1 MVDRE
6 AGPSDTSLS
15 IGGAIP
21 PRPRRA
27 SPSGRTLLLVVVGV
41 VVLVGLPVGIHYY
54 RYVTSYETTDNAF
67 IEGHIIPI
75 SPEVAGHVSKVHVTD
90 NQEVQEGDLLVEIDP
105 RDFEVRLQQARATLA
120 ATIAK
125 ERGAKVNVQLTSVT
139 SGAGV
144 EQAASGVQAARAQ
157 AAAARSRFEQAQ
169 AQIEVA
175 LANAEQAKAQA
186 VAAEAEATRTTTDVQ
201 RYRQLYAES
210 GVSRQQLDFAVAAAS
225 SATAQLDA
233 AHKRF
238 AAAEAQVAEARTAGQ
253 AAAETLRQV
262 EAQVG
267 EALGR
272 LAGANAAPQ
281 QVAIS
286 RSQAETST
294 AEIEQA
300 QAAVKQAELQLS
312 YTKIRTPEGGRVTRK
327 NVEPGAYVQV
337 GQNLL
342 ALVPRRIWVI
352 ANFKETQL
360 THMRPG
366 QPVDIEVDA
375 YPGTVFK
382 GHVDSIQAGT
392 GARFSLL
399 PPENATGN
407 YVKVVQRV
415 PVKILFEDPHDSS
428 RPLGPGMSVVPTV
441 KVK

>member
-1 MVDRE
+1 MTDQQADPVE
-6 AGPSDTSLS
+6 GHPSPP
-15 IGGAIP
+15 GAA
-21 PRPRRA
+21 RPLRKWRLA
-27 SPSGRTLLLVVVGV
+27 SGQTLLWVVAGVVGILG
-41 VVLVGLPVGIHYY
+41 LVFGSHYY
-54 RYVTSYETTDNAF
+54 RYAVSHESTDNAF

-75 SPEVAGHVSKVHVTD
+75 SPEVAGHALRVSVRD
-90 NQEVQEGDLLVEIDP
+90 NQEVNEGDILVEIDP
-105 RDFEVRLQQARATLA
+105 RDLEVRLQQARATLA
-120 ATIAK
+120 AAIAR
-125 ERGAKVNVQLTSVT
+125 ERGAKVNIRLTSVT

-157 AAAARSRFEQAQ
+157 AAAARSRFEQTQ
-169 AQIEVA
+169 AQVQVA
-175 LANAEQAKAQA
+175 LANADQARAQ
-186 VAAEAEATRTTTDVQ
+186 VTAAEAEATRATTDVE
-201 RYRQLYAES
+201 RFRQLYAES

-225 SATAQLDA
+225 TATAQLEA
-233 AHKRF
+233 ARKRLV
-238 AAAEAQVAEARTAGQ
+238 AAQAQVAEAQTAGQ
-253 AAAETLRQV
+253 AAADTLRQA

-267 EALGR
+267 EAMGR

-286 RSQAETST
+286 RSQADTSA

-312 YTKIRTPEGGRVTRK
+312 YTRIRAPEGGRVTRK

-337 GQNLL
+337 GQSLM
-342 ALVPRRIWVI
+342 ALVPRRVWVI

-366 QPVDIEVDA
+366 QPADIKVDA
-375 YPGTVFK
+375 YPGRIFK
-382 GHVDSIQAGT
+382 GHVDSIQSGT

-415 PVKILFEDPHDSS
+415 PVKIVFDEPLDPS
-428 RPLGPGMSVVPTV
+428 RPFGPGMSVVPTV
-441 KVK
+441 KVR